1 VNRLEQMRAFVS
13 VVEAAG
19 YSRATRR
26 TGLSRALL
34 SRYVLELEED
44 LGAKLLER
52 TTRSVTVTDDG
63 QAFYERCR
71 SILDEVRAAEH
82 FIRER
87 HTAPSGELR
96 VAAPV
101 NFGVGRLGE
110 CVSAFLSAYPDIQL
124 VLSLNDDTGD
134 PLPKGFD
141 IAVKVGTFDSPPPR
155 PMTAFKLTS
164 SRRIICASP
173 AYLDEHGRPQ
183 RPEDLENYV
192 CLNYSYLSD
201 PDIWCFRRNRDEVK
215 VRVRRR
221 LMTSSGTV
229 IRQTALDG
237 LGIAYGPVHF
247 FSRELDKGS
256 LVQIL
261 GDYDLPEVS
270 IYSLSLPSERTRAK
284 VTAFNEFMRTSLT
297 TPG

>member
-1 VNRLEQMRAFVS
+1 
-13 VVEAAG
+13 VEAGG

-34 SRYVLELEED
+34 SRYVLALED
-44 LGAKLLER
+44 SLGAKLLDR

-63 QAFYERCR
+63 QAYYDRCR
-71 SILDEVRAAEH
+71 SILEEVRTAEH

-87 HTAPSGELR
+87 HVAPSGELR

-110 CVSAFLSAYPDIQL
+110 CVSAFLSAYPEIQL
-124 VLSLNDDTGD
+124 VLSLNDEAAD

-141 IAVKVGTFDSPPPR
+141 IAVKVGSFDSPPPR

-164 SRRIICASP
+164 SKRIICASP
-173 AYLDEHGRPQ
+173 AYIQTHGRPV
-183 RPEDLENYV
+183 RPDDLVNHV
-192 CLNYSYLSD
+192 GLSYSYLSD
-201 PDIWCFRRNRDEVK
+201 PDIWCFRKERDERK
-215 VRVRRR
+215 VHVRRR
-221 LMTSSGTV
+221 LMTSSAAV

-247 FSRELDKGS
+247 FAPELERGS
-256 LVQIL
+256 LVQVL
-261 GDYDLPEVS
+261 CDYELPEVS

-284 VTAFNEFMRTSLT
+284 VAAFNDFMKKSLDGT
-297 TPG
+297 QAI